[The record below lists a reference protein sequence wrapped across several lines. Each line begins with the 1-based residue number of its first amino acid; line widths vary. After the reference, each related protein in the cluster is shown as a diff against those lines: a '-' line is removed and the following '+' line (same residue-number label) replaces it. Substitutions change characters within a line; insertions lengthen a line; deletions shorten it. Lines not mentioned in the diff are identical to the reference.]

1 MNLWCDLLLLL
12 LGLACF
18 LRGWFSSG
26 SGSSSLAPAVAAAG
40 VVVVVAVVVVVVRG
54 EVGNSEMELRHELP
68 ASTCIWRHRDEG
80 NLVSDM
86 VSLCYRFIQGHSSTD
101 F

>member
-26 SGSSSLAPAVAAAG
+26 SGSSSLAPAVAVAAAAG
-40 VVVVVAVVVVVVRG
+40 VVVVMVMVVVVVVVVVRG
-54 EVGNSEMELRHELP
+54 EVGNSEMELRRELP
-68 ASTCIWRHRDEG
+68 ASTCI
-80 NLVSDM
+80 
-86 VSLCYRFIQGHSSTD
+86 
-101 F
+101 